1 MVLYHPF
8 ITYFLV
14 GGVALISLALATL
27 AYRAMQRTGNRKLGF
42 VTAAFLVF
50 ALKSVVTTFALLAD
64 PSQGAIVSTSFPLT
78 HGHLEFLNSALDLV
92 IVFLL
97 VVPFLRRT

>member
-1 MVLYHPF
+1 MVLYHPL

-27 AYRAMQRTGNRKLGF
+27 AWRAMQRTGNRKLGF
-42 VTAAFLVF
+42 VMAAFLVF
-50 ALKSVVTTFALLAD
+50 AVKSVVTAYALLLD
-64 PSQGAIVSTSFPLT
+64 PSQSAVVSSSFPLT

-97 VVPFLRRT
+97 VVPFLRRA

>member
-8 ITYFLV
+8 LTYFLV
-14 GGVALISLALATL
+14 GGVALISLALATM
-27 AYRAMQRTGNRKLGF
+27 AWRAKQRTGNRKLLF

-50 ALKSVVTTFALLAD
+50 AVKSLVTAAALLLEPDAT
-64 PSQGAIVSTSFPLT
+64 AIAAGFQLT

-97 VVPFLRRT
+97 VVPFLRRA

>member
-1 MVLYHPF
+1 MVLYHPY

-14 GGVALISLALATL
+14 GGVALISLTLATL
-27 AYRAMQRTGNRKLGF
+27 AWRARSRTGNPKLWF

-50 ALKSVVTTFALLAD
+50 ALKSVVTAYALMLD
-64 PSQGAIVSTSFPLT
+64 PSQSSAVDASFPLT

-97 VVPFLRRT
+97 FVPFLRRA

>member
-1 MVLYHPF
+1 MVLYHPL

-27 AYRAMQRTGNRKLGF
+27 AWRAMQRTGNRKLGF
-42 VTAAFLVF
+42 VMAAFLVF
-50 ALKSVVTTFALLAD
+50 AVKSVVTAYALLVD
-64 PSQGAIVSTSFPLT
+64 PSQASTVAPGFQLT
-78 HGHLEFLNSALDLV
+78 HGHLEFLNSALDLA

-97 VVPFLRRT
+97 VVPFLRRA

>member
-8 ITYFLV
+8 LTYVLV
-14 GGVALISLALATL
+14 GGVALTSLALATL
-27 AYRAMQRTGNRKLGF
+27 AWRAMQRTGNRKLGF

-50 ALKSVVTTFALLAD
+50 AVKSVVTAYALLLD
-64 PSQGAIVSTSFPLT
+64 PAQNAVVSSSFPLT

-97 VVPFLRRT
+97 VVPFLRRA

>member
-1 MVLYHPF
+1 MVLYHPV
-8 ITYFLV
+8 ITYVLV
-14 GGVALISLALATL
+14 GGVAVISLTLATL

-42 VTAAFLVF
+42 VMAAFIVF
-50 ALKSVVTTFALLAD
+50 AVKSVVTAYALVLD
-64 PSQGAIVSTSFPLT
+64 PSQSSVVSPSFPLT

-97 VVPFLRRT
+97 VVPFLRRA

>member
-1 MVLYHPF
+1 MVLFHPLL
-8 ITYFLV
+8 TYLLV

-27 AYRAMQRTGNRKLGF
+27 AWRAQQRTGNRKLGF

-50 ALKSVVTTFALLAD
+50 AAKGVVTAYALLLD
-64 PSQGAIVSTSFPLT
+64 PSQDAVAGAGVALT

-97 VVPFLRRT
+97 VAPFLRRA

>member
-8 ITYFLV
+8 ITYLLV
-14 GGVALISLALATL
+14 GGVACISLALATL
-27 AYRAMQRTGNRKLGF
+27 AWRAMQRTGNRKLGF

-50 ALKSVVTTFALLAD
+50 ATKSLVTAYALLLD
-64 PSQGAIVSTSFPLT
+64 PASSGGAASDFPLT

-97 VVPFLRRT
+97 VVPFLRRA